1 MDESSDH
8 KNEKSVSS
16 NLEGRLR
23 SHIQQNDVKSISL
36 YAVEL
41 FMISSHLSL
50 FQLVNRWDP
59 SKFDSVYL
67 N

>member
-23 SHIQQNDVKSISL
+23 SHIRQNDVKSISL
-36 YAVEL
+36 YAVRL
-41 FMISSHLSL
+41 FSSHLSL
-50 FQLVNRWDP
+50 FQLVNR
-59 SKFDSVYL
+59 
-67 N
+67 

>member
-23 SHIQQNDVKSISL
+23 SHIRQNDVKSISL

-41 FMISSHLSL
+41 FSSHLSL